1 MSRHSPK
8 NFEDHALKVFN
19 TDFDPLSYLPHN
31 ILNAS
36 LMVTV
41 YNSSLQHKIL
51 ALNLKRFLLK
61 FMGVLYQKVFN
72 RN

>member
-8 NFEDHALKVFN
+8 NFEDHALWSLKVFN

-41 YNSSLQHKIL
+41 YNNSLQHKIL
-51 ALNLKRFLLK
+51 ALNLKSI
-61 FMGVLYQKVFN
+61 Y
-72 RN
+72 